1 MSKVMTSKP
10 GPIAVGDLIRPEK
23 EVHPLGNYWKALVPI
38 VVGAALL
45 LLPVPD
51 GLTPNAWYYFALFV
65 AVIIALIL
73 EPISAAAVGLIG
85 VTAATVSL
93 LVVPKPADAIKWAL
107 SGFQDGTVWLIFV
120 AFMFALGYEK
130 TGLGRRVALNLVR
143 WLGKKTLG
151 LGYAVALADLV
162 LAPFTPS
169 NTARSGGTIYPVIKN
184 IPPLYGSEPGPT
196 ARKIGSYLM
205 WTAFATTCL
214 TSSMF
219 LTGLAPNLLALSLV
233 KTTAKLDISWTEWFM
248 GMAPVGVLLF
258 VGLPWLVYKI
268 YPPELKS
275 SPDVPVW
282 AGEELKKMGR
292 VSLKEVSMALLA
304 LLALGLWIF
313 GGDIINA
320 TTVALLVLSLMVITR
335 IVEWDDVLAH
345 KQAWNVLVWFA
356 TLVTMADGLNKV
368 GFLKWFAA
376 GSAAA
381 LGGYSV
387 MTIVIALTVIYF
399 VVHYMFASLTA
410 HTTALLPVL
419 LTAAIAVPEMPVK
432 LISLLFCY
440 TLGLMG
446 IISPYATGPGPIY
459 YGSGY
464 VSRKDFWLLGLIFG
478 AIYLAAIL
486 LIGIPYLR
494 YYLG

>member
-1 MSKVMTSKP
+1 MTT
-10 GPIAVGDLIRPEK
+10 RPEHLGTVALPRKEK
-23 EVHPLGNYWKALVPI
+23 EVRPLNNYWKALVPI
-38 VVGAALL
+38 VAGAALL
-45 LLPVPD
+45 FVPIPE
-51 GLTPNAWYYFALFV
+51 GLKPNAWYYFALFV

-73 EPISAAAVGLIG
+73 EPIPAAAVGLIG

-93 LVVPKPADAIKWAL
+93 LVVAKPADAIKWAL

-130 TGLGRRVALNLVR
+130 TGLGRRVALNLVK

-169 NTARSGGTIYPVIKN
+169 NTARSGGTIFPVIKN

-196 ARKIGSYLM
+196 ARKIGSYIM

-214 TSSMF
+214 TSSIF

-233 KTTAKLDISWTEWFM
+233 KTTAKIDISWTEWFM
-248 GMAPVGVLLF
+248 GIAPVGLLLF
-258 VGLPWLVYKI
+258 VFLPWIVYKI

-275 SPDVPVW
+275 SPDVPIW

-292 VSLKEVSMALLA
+292 VSFKEMALLA

-313 GGDIINA
+313 GGDFINA
-320 TTVALLVLSLMVITR
+320 TTVALLVLSLMVMTR

-368 GFLKWFAA
+368 GFLKWFAG
-376 GSAAA
+376 GSAGA
-381 LGGYSV
+381 LSGYPV

-464 VSRKDFWLLGLIFG
+464 VSRKDFWTLGLIFG
-478 AIYLAAIL
+478 AIYLAVL
-486 LIGIPYLR
+486 LVIGVPYLR
-494 YYLG
+494 FYLG